1 MRGFAP
7 APDLTRRAAAPYNPG
22 MTRAI
27 DHLVLCVRDLDAARD
42 FYRRLGFT
50 LTPPALHPW
59 GTGNSLAQMQ
69 GSFLEILAVVEKGK
83 IAPPPAG
90 GFGFGWFN
98 ANFLEKREGF
108 SMLVLQTQDA
118 KADHAAF
125 AASGL
130 DAHPPFYF
138 ERKATLPGGGTAT
151 VAFTTAFVTDK
162 RMPEAGFFTCQQHT
176 PQYFWKP
183 EYQKH
188 ANGAQGVV
196 EIVMRA
202 PDPAAFAPFFAG
214 LQGRDAVRTGKGRL
228 DVTLGGGSLSVLD
241 PAGIAQRYPGME
253 FAGATDSPVFVGYR
267 VAVPDLGAVE
277 ALLKKNGIVAQR
289 IGDAVTIG
297 PRDGF
302 GAAIEFARA

>member
-1 MRGFAP
+1 
-7 APDLTRRAAAPYNPG
+7 

-27 DHLVLCVRDLDAARD
+27 DHLVLCVRDLDAARG

-69 GSFLEILAVVEKGK
+69 GSFLEILAVVEKAK
-83 IAPPPAG
+83 IAPPQPG

-98 ANFLEKREGF
+98 AKFLESREGF

-118 KADHAAF
+118 EADHRAF
-125 AASGL
+125 VRAGL
-130 DAHPPFYF
+130 DAYPPFHF
-138 ERKATLPGGGTAT
+138 ERKATLPDGGAAT
-151 VAFTTAFVTDK
+151 VAFTTAFVTHK
-162 RMPEAGFFTCQQHT
+162 QMPWAGFFTCQQHT

-188 ANGAQGVV
+188 DNGARGVV

-214 LQGRDAVRTGKGRL
+214 LQGRDAVGAGKGRL
-228 DVTLGGGSLSVLD
+228 DVALGKGSLTMLD

-253 FAGATDSPVFVGYR
+253 FAGAADSPAFVGYR
-267 VAVPDLGAVE
+267 VAVADLGAVE
-277 ALLKKNGIVAQR
+277 ALLKKNGIVARR
-289 IGDAVTIG
+289 IGDAVAIC
-297 PRDGF
+297 PRDAH